1 MWPSVVVVCAH
12 QIIASEEVIQ
22 SIELH
27 KETPHDIADATYLFT
42 HKKFS
47 VHYNGDRV
55 RENPLSSTSICAIR

>member
-1 MWPSVVVVCAH
+1 MLFVLH

-27 KETPHDIADATYLFT
+27 KDQPHDIADSTYLFT

-55 RENPLSSTSICAIR
+55 RASRMYPLSST